1 MTLYSWIAILTIVG
15 ISSTTFSLAKQPTSA
30 INQPTVTG
38 TMMKNG
44 IEVACSGDPY
54 CEAQPYIGKY
64 IHMFKKP
71 TFPFLTFFFSFFFS
85 IRMLPRGTRRKFTFK
100 RKTIECCCA
109 PKTFT
114 AKQYDIDAV
123 VNYR

>member
-15 ISSTTFSLAKQPTSA
+15 ISSTTFSLAGSLAKQPTSA

-64 IHMFKKP
+64 IHMFSKFDGYSSIP
-71 TFPFLTFFFSFFFS
+71 DIFLFFFF
-85 IRMLPRGTRRKFTFK
+85 L
-100 RKTIECCCA
+100 
-109 PKTFT
+109 
-114 AKQYDIDAV
+114 
-123 VNYR
+123 N

>member
-1 MTLYSWIAILTIVG
+1 MKIVQKLFPQTVSAKVHMTLYSWIAILTIVG

-64 IHMFKKP
+64 IHMFKSLMGIKKP
-71 TFPFLTFFFSFFFS
+71 ETFHS
-85 IRMLPRGTRRKFTFK
+85 
-100 RKTIECCCA
+100 
-109 PKTFT
+109 
-114 AKQYDIDAV
+114 
-123 VNYR
+123 

>member
-38 TMMKNG
+38 TTMKNG

-64 IHMFKKP
+64 IHMFKSLLGIKNRP
-71 TFPFLTFFFSFFFS
+71 SIPDIFLFFFFS

-100 RKTIECCCA
+100 RKTMSVAA
-109 PKTFT
+109 PRRHLQQNNTKR
-114 AKQYDIDAV
+114 Y
-123 VNYR
+123 

>member
-15 ISSTTFSLAKQPTSA
+15 ISSTTFSLAGSLAKQPTSA
-30 INQPTVTG
+30 INQPTATG

-64 IHMFKKP
+64 IHMFSKFDGYSSIP
-71 TFPFLTFFFSFFFS
+71 DIFLFFFF
-85 IRMLPRGTRRKFTFK
+85 L
-100 RKTIECCCA
+100 
-109 PKTFT
+109 
-114 AKQYDIDAV
+114 
-123 VNYR
+123 N